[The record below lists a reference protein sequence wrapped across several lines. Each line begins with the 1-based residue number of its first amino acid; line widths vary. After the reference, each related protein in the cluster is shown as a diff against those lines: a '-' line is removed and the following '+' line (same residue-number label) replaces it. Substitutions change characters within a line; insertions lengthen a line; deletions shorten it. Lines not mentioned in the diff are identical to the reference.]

1 MTATIHLH
9 PSANAF
15 GIAMAYLDRTTA
27 PEAVRPAPRD
37 ATMSDL
43 LADARAGLAV
53 PEGATAAELAG
64 HLMLLEVYG
73 DEDERAYARDFA
85 EDQRHRDDLAL
96 WLPVIMV
103 PQVPKRDLLP
113 KIAAPEPVAR
123 PGFIRGEMAACLGF
137 IGFAA
142 VTLTIIPL
150 F

>member
-1 MTATIHLH
+1 MSATIIYH
-9 PSANAF
+9 PRANAF
-15 GIAMAYLDRTTA
+15 GIAMAYLDHTTA

-37 ATMSDL
+37 ATLSDL

-73 DEDERAYARDFA
+73 NEDEQAYARDFA

-113 KIAAPEPVAR
+113 KIAAPVPAAR
-123 PGFIRGEMAACLGF
+123 PGFIRDR
-137 IGFAA
+137 IGDVAGLAA
-142 VTLTIIPL
+142 VCLIAL
-150 F
+150 GVYAL

>member
-37 ATMSDL
+37 ATLSDL

-73 DEDERAYARDFA
+73 NEDERAYARDFA

-113 KIAAPEPVAR
+113 KIAAPVPDAR
-123 PGFIRGEMAACLGF
+123 PGFIRDR
-137 IGFAA
+137 IGDVAGLAA
-142 VTLTIIPL
+142 VCLIAL
-150 F
+150 GVYAL